1 MLFRSQYSLE
11 GQMLNLNL
19 QYFDHLMRRADLL
32 EKTLIFITVWNLD
45 DRGQKRSSETRE
57 GAPTVIQNKGDGG
70 LEEDSSSRVAKSEW
84 REEMV

>member
-1 MLFRSQYSLE
+1 MILF
-11 GQMLNLNL
+11 
-19 QYFDHLMRRADLL
+19 
-32 EKTLIFITVWNLD
+32 TTVWSLD

-57 GAPTVIQNKGDGG
+57 DAPTVIQGKGDGG

>member
-1 MLFRSQYSLE
+1 MIL
-11 GQMLNLNL
+11 
-19 QYFDHLMRRADLL
+19 
-32 EKTLIFITVWNLD
+32 FITVWNLD